1 MFKVPNDPRNPT
13 YDNTRTIGFWQWL
26 TSSKADRSEWRRRR
40 DAATHTTRTA
50 RTLHAY
56 ERHAEARVQEGRQA
70 KADLKAERQQ
80 IKADRR
86 TAKAHKRQARQTRR
100 MH

>member
-40 DAATHTTRTA
+40 DAATHTTATA

-56 ERHAEARVQEGRQA
+56 GRYAEGRLDQARQQRADLKGQRRQA
-70 KADLKAERQQ
+70 KAARQ
-80 IKADRR
+80 A
-86 TAKAHKRQARQTRR
+86 AKARARQARQARK
-100 MH
+100 HH